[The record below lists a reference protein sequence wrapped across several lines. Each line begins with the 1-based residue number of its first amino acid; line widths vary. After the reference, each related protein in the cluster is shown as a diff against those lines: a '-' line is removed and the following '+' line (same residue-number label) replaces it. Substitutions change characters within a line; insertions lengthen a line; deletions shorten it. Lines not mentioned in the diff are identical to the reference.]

1 MATNY
6 IQPVDV
12 ISLTAPYA
20 VASGAGLLVGSLFG
34 GFDAGAGKEVVL
46 TFPNGAGI
54 KFDGQTMAFFS
65 TAADLASWIKTTL
78 TTLDIEAGIIPRPE
92 LRTHD
97 NEPLPSIL
105 HEDPARL
112 IEKKPGRLWRVFA
125 GGKA

>member
-1 MATNY
+1 MTDEFDIAPLPNDTIEIERAATGHGW
-6 IQPVDV
+6 
-12 ISLTAPYA
+12 A
-20 VASGAGLLVGSLFG
+20 
-34 GFDAGAGKEVVL
+34 
-46 TFPNGAGI
+46 I

-105 HEDPARL
+105 HDDPRRL